1 MQRQSA
7 PLAQSGPAGAAPI
20 MHFRIRRF
28 AGSTTF
34 RSRIDST
41 SEEFD
46 HDDDNDDDDE
56 RKEK

>member
-1 MQRQSA
+1 MQRGSQ
-7 PLAQSGPAGAAPI
+7 PQRGPAQPSPAPI

-46 HDDDNDDDDE
+46 DDDKH
-56 RKEK
+56 KEK